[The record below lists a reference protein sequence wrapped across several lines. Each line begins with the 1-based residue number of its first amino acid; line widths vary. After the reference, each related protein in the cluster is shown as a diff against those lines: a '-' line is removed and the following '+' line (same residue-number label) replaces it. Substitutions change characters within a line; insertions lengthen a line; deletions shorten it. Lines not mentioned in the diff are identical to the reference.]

1 MTTKKFSKEVNAKLK
16 TLENITIEEM
26 FDDYVLYQNSKRI
39 GALFNN
45 KVLLIGTENLHK
57 TYPNLKQE
65 THFNWGYYKLFYID
79 LDNLQDSA
87 SIVYKD
93 LYFNNEYVCNI
104 ADIILSYSHYSS
116 IMVKIYDV
124 FVTLLAF
131 SWEKELLK
139 QKPLDKNK
147 RILKMNY
154 INNDLTEKGQQIF
167 SDLID
172 KWLTYNDKNDD
183 NTEKRKNNIKM
194 LEKYY
199 NQLIKE

>member
-79 LDNLQDSA
+79 LDNLQDST

-104 ADIILSYSHYSS
+104 ADIILSYSRYSS

-139 QKPLDKNK
+139 QKPLDKNN

-154 INNDLTEKGQQIF
+154 INNDLTEKGKQIF